1 MSQVDVI
8 LPTESTG
15 EMPVVRSI
23 KPLDLAEV
31 LEKGLQDF
39 RAMPTHVV
47 FLCIIYPVIGL
58 VLAWAT
64 VGYDLLPLLYPL
76 AAGFALVGPF
86 AAIGAYELSRRREL
100 GLDTSWKHAF
110 DIIHSPSF
118 WSLAALGLL
127 LLAIFAVWLAVARGI
142 YVANFG
148 EFSDTAQ
155 RITGTQF
162 ATEVLTT
169 PQGHHLIIIGNL
181 VGFLFAVLAFS
192 LSVVSFPLL
201 LDRNVGV
208 AVAIITSFKV
218 ILKNPVTMALW
229 GLIVAVGLA
238 MGFATLLVGLA
249 VVVPVLGHS
258 TWHLYRKV
266 VEPDS
271 RPRPEYHPRMRGER
285 SAADF
290 PVALFMPTS
299 PAEGPGADRG
309 SDPAARP

>member
-1 MSQVDVI
+1 
-8 LPTESTG
+8 
-15 EMPVVRSI
+15 
-23 KPLDLAEV
+23 
-31 LEKGLQDF
+31 
-39 RAMPTHVV
+39 
-47 FLCIIYPVIGL
+47 
-58 VLAWAT
+58 
-64 VGYDLLPLLYPL
+64 
-76 AAGFALVGPF
+76 
-86 AAIGAYELSRRREL
+86 
-100 GLDTSWKHAF
+100 
-110 DIIHSPSF
+110 
-118 WSLAALGLL
+118 LL
-127 LLAIFAVWLAVARGI
+127 LLAIFAVWLAVARGL

-148 EFSDTAQ
+148 EFSAQ
-155 RITGTQF
+155 RTTGTQF

-169 PQGHHLIIIGNL
+169 SQGHNLIIVGNL

-249 VVVPVLGHS
+249 VVVPVLGHA

-271 RPRPEYHPRMRGER
+271 RPRPEYHPRVRGER

-299 PAEGPGADRG
+299 PAERPSADRG
-309 SDPAARP
+309 SDPAAHP